1 MQFGDEKVMPFRKT
15 MHSGASFDAK
25 DPSESSFSGVTS
37 EDSNKLGFNVETHKK
52 LIKDII
58 AGLLDGKL
66 NSEFKHVQFTWNKQE
81 GPQFFTVMD
90 PEYVKKQ

>member
-1 MQFGDEKVMPFRKT
+1 MGDEKKVLFRKDMT
-15 MHSGASFDAK
+15 VHSDIEAK
-25 DPSESSFSGVTS
+25 DPSDESFSGVTS
-37 EDSNKLGFNVETHKK
+37 EESNKVGFDVETHKK

-66 NSEFKHVQFTWNKQE
+66 NAEFKHVQFTWNKME

-90 PEYVKKQ
+90 PAFVKKQ

>member
-1 MQFGDEKVMPFRKT
+1 
-15 MHSGASFDAK
+15 MHSGMSPIQK
-25 DPSESSFSGVTS
+25 VVQ
-37 EDSNKLGFNVETHKK
+37 LMQ
-52 LIKDII
+52 DII

-90 PEYVKKQ
+90 PAYVKKQ